1 GLGLGA
7 LSVASDIIGAVTN
20 YTVDASF
27 LKVMI
32 GTVQISPLA
41 LATLVAIILNIVIPE
56 PKNETI

>member
-1 GLGLGA
+1 LGA
-7 LSVASDIIGAVTN
+7 MSVAADIIGAVTN

-41 LATLVAIILNIVIPE
+41 IATLVAILLNVLIP
-56 PKNETI
+56 NADSV